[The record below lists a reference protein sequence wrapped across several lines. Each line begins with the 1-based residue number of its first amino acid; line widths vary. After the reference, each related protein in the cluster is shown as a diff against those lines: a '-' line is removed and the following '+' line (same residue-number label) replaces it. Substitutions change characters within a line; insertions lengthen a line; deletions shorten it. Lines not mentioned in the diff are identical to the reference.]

1 MTRSHSI
8 PWLAVLLAGC
18 VAVTINVQFPQE
30 KIDSAASN
38 IEDLVRTPKDA
49 PIEPA
54 PTSPRSEGGAR
65 LISLFGPTVV
75 EAQAVPDLKTRTPEV
90 VAVIESRRAR
100 FPELAAAMTKGCVGE
115 NTLGLLEARPG
126 TGCPATVPA
135 LVSAENR
142 DRMVL
147 YRTLVEQNQMPPGD
161 IARVQAAFAKA
172 HRDKASP
179 GAWVQDD
186 AGQWSR
192 K

>member
-1 MTRSHSI
+1 MRSRFSA
-8 PWLAVLLAGC
+8 LTSAGT
-18 VAVTINVQFPQE
+18 VAGQPVPGR
-30 KIDSAASN
+30 ASS
-38 IEDLVRTPKDA
+38 
-49 PIEPA
+49 
-54 PTSPRSEGGAR
+54 SPR
-65 LISLFGPTVV
+65 LFSPMHPLVM
-75 EAQAVPDLKTRTPEV
+75 
-90 VAVIESRRAR
+90 
-100 FPELAAAMTKGCVGE
+100 AAAMTKGCIGE
-115 NTLGLLEARPG
+115 NNLGLLEARPG

-179 GAWVQDD
+179 GTWVQDD